1 MHQKLVEELLKEND
15 LSGVA
20 NALYQHTRL
29 PVLIESENLELLAM
43 AGMSEEE
50 GRTFLGK
57 LSQHHENY
65 GKKK

>member
-29 PVLIESENLELLAM
+29 PVLIESENLELLAV
-43 AGMSEEE
+43 AGMVR
-50 GRTFLGK
+50 GRGSHFFREIKSTYK
-57 LSQHHENY
+57 KY